1 MKKLTSFAVNYPVT
15 VLMATLGIL
24 LLGVISY
31 QKLGIDL
38 FPDLTSPRIFVEL
51 KSGERPPEEI
61 EKLFIEKIEAVA
73 IRQSGVVEV
82 SSITRTGSAQVT
94 VEYTWNKD
102 MDEAFLDLQKALT
115 SYSQNS
121 QIDELTIT
129 QHDPNTQPV
138 VIVGLSHETITDMNE
153 LRKVATNYIRNELVR
168 LEGIAEVE
176 LSGIE
181 ENEVRIDTDP
191 YKLESFGITVDQ
203 LSQKIQSYNRS
214 ISGGTIAETGLQYV
228 VKGVSLLQQKEDF
241 ENLIIGY
248 KSPITGNTTA
258 EKTATF
264 LRDVATVTF
273 ANKDPENIVR
283 VNGKRCLALSIYKET
298 RYNTVKA
305 VEDIQKSLA
314 SMTKALPGYKFEI
327 VTNQGTFIR
336 NAIDEVQDTLII
348 GVLLAVV
355 ILFIFLRRFGTTLI
369 VSLAIPVS
377 IIATFNLMY
386 FNNLTL
392 NIMTLGG
399 LALGAGML
407 VDNAIVV
414 MENIFRNHEA
424 GMSAKEAAM
433 IGTAEVGGA
442 ITSSTLTSIVVFL
455 PIVYLHGASGELF
468 KDQAWTVAFSHF
480 SSLFVAIFLI
490 PMLYFQFF
498 KNKSRQLPKGAKF
511 AGYGRL
517 VTKLLEYR
525 WSITLASLVLMVLS
539 FFLIPYIGS
548 EFMPKS
554 DSKEFTIDVKMT
566 EGTALERTSKAISSM
581 ENMIKELLGDNI
593 QDIYSRIGPETGSNT
608 TSTTVYEGDNTAEVK
623 VVLKPESKYVASQ
636 VVEAVAKW
644 YTENPQFT
652 VTFSQNATA
661 LQSILGTEDAPLVVE
676 VRGTDLGELKRI
688 TKEVQTAIKDIPGLY
703 NLQTNME
710 SGYPEINVVVDRY
723 KAGSYS
729 LAVSDIVTQVSAKL
743 KGQTAG
749 QMDKDGELKD
759 ITIRLPKIGIA
770 ALGDMIIKNG
780 TSTIRLY
787 EVAKLSE
794 DVAPNQIYRRNQNRI
809 GKVMAEIDKNQS
821 LNKVVEAVQAKIA
834 PIALPAEYSFKI
846 AGEEQKREESM
857 TNLKF
862 ALLLSIILV
871 YMVLASQF
879 ESLVHPFVVILTIP
893 FAIVGTVLL
902 FFIMGQS
909 FNMMALIGIIMLGG
923 IAVNDSIILIDRINQ
938 LRMSGMEKR
947 LAISLGSQQRL
958 RPILMTSIIT
968 VIALLPLT
976 FGFGESASL
985 RSPMAYAVIGGMIT
999 STLLTLFV
1007 IPCVYDLMTG
1017 NKPFK
1022 KDEQDE
1028 MTEMEIV

>member
-15 VLMATLGIL
+15 VLMAILGIL
-24 LLGVISY
+24 LLGMISY

-38 FPDLTSPRIFVEL
+38 FPDLSSPRIFVEL
-51 KSGERPPEEI
+51 KSGERPPEEM

-82 SSITRTGSAQVT
+82 SSVTRTGTAEVT
-94 VEYTWNKD
+94 VEYSWNKD

-138 VIVGLSHETITDMNE
+138 IIVGLSHETITDMNE
-153 LRKVATNYIRNELVR
+153 LRKVAVNYVRNELVR

-191 YKLESFGITVDQ
+191 YKLESFGFTVDQ
-203 LSQKIQSYNRS
+203 LSTKIQAYNRS
-214 ISGGTIAETGLQYV
+214 ISGGTITETGLQYV

-241 ENLIIGY
+241 ENLIVGY
-248 KSPITGNTTA
+248 KSPIAGSTTTD
-258 EKTATF
+258 KTATY

-273 ANKDPENIVR
+273 ANKEPENIVR
-283 VNGKRCLALSIYKET
+283 VNGIRCLGLSIFKET

-305 VEDIQKSLA
+305 VEDIQKALVSI
-314 SMTKALPGYKFEI
+314 TKALPGYKFEV

-336 NAIDEVQDTLII
+336 TAIDEVENTLII
-348 GVLLAVV
+348 GVLLAVIV
-355 ILFIFLRRFGTTLI
+355 LFIFLRRIGTTLI
-369 VSLAIPVS
+369 VSLAIPIS

-386 FNNLTL
+386 FNDLTL

-414 MENIFRNHEA
+414 MENIFRNHET
-424 GMSAKEAAM
+424 GMSAKDAAI

-455 PIVYLHGASGELF
+455 PIVYMHGASSELF

-490 PMLYFQFF
+490 PMMYYQFF
-498 KNKSRQLPKGAKF
+498 KNKGLQVPKGARF
-511 AGYGRL
+511 AGYGNL
-517 VTKLLEYR
+517 ISSLLPHR
-525 WSITLASLVLMVLS
+525 WVITLISLALMGLS
-539 FFLIPYIGS
+539 LLLVPFIGS
-548 EFMPKS
+548 EFMPKT
-554 DSKEFTIDVKMT
+554 DSKEFTINLQMT
-566 EGTALERTSKAISSM
+566 EGTALERTSTAAGSM
-581 ENMIKELLGDNI
+581 EKMIKELLGDEV
-593 QDIYSRIGPETGSNT
+593 QAIYSKIGPSTGTTTT
-608 TSTTVYEGDNTAEVK
+608 TSTVYEGDNTAEIK
-623 VVLKPESKYVASQ
+623 VVLKQNGKYVASQ
-636 VVEAVAKW
+636 VVETVAKW
-644 YTENPQFT
+644 YAENPQFK
-652 VTFSQNATA
+652 VTFTQDETA
-661 LQSILGTEDAPLVVE
+661 LKSILGTQDAPLVVE
-676 VRGTDLGELKRI
+676 VRGTELAEITKI
-688 TKEVQTAIKDIPGLY
+688 TKEVQASIKDIPGIY
-703 NLQTNME
+703 NLQTNVE
-710 SGYPEINVVVDRY
+710 GGYPEVNVVVDRFR
-723 KAGSYS
+723 AGSYNLS
-729 LAVSDIVTQVSAKL
+729 VTEIVNQVTAKL
-743 KGQTAG
+743 KGQTVG
-749 QMDKDGELKD
+749 QMDKDGELRD
-759 ITIRLPKIGIA
+759 ITIRVPKIGVA

-780 TSTIRLY
+780 TSVIRLY
-787 EVAKLSE
+787 EVAKL
-794 DVAPNQIYRRNQNRI
+794 DQTIAPNEIYRRNQNRI

-821 LNKVVEAVQAKIA
+821 LDKVVAAVQAKIA
-834 PIALPAEYSFKI
+834 PITLPADYSFKI
-846 AGEEQKREESM
+846 AGEEQKRQEST
-857 TNLKF
+857 TNLYW
-862 ALLLSIILV
+862 ALLLSIVLV

-879 ESLVHPFVVILTIP
+879 ESLVHPFIVILTIP
-893 FAIVGTVLL
+893 FAIVGTVIL
-902 FFIMGQS
+902 FFIMGQT
-909 FNMMALIGIIMLGG
+909 FNMMALIGIIMLAG

-938 LRMSGMEKR
+938 LRMTGMDKR
-947 LAISLGSQQRL
+947 QAISLGSQQRL

-976 FGFGESASL
+976 IGFGESASL

-1007 IPCVYDLMTG
+1007 IPCVYDLMTS
-1017 NKPFK
+1017 NKPYYK
-1022 KDEQDE
+1022 EE
-1028 MTEMEIV
+1028 